1 MPQELG
7 AAGYLAR
14 PPIPPPQMP
23 TLSTMKPP
31 MASNGPD
38 EQASGGGELQSKA
51 EGVLLL
57 FFRLKKDLEQLALV
71 APGQSEAID
80 DIMTKLKDVRIAIIN
95 GGADK
100 DNTIPE
106 ETGTAGPIR

>member
-38 EQASGGGELQSKA
+38 EQAGGGELQSKA